1 VVYAS
6 PALRPSSD
14 GKFPGEPA
22 FLAGDLADFLLAGLT
37 YSIGWWG
44 SRVGPALGYAGPK
57 THRPCRG
64 TGRDTLHID
73 NSTTLHPLV
82 EWMGSATDE
91 RDGRI
96 LLGLLSREGVTDTDE
111 LTEDE
116 WLGLLDEAASIRR
129 TEDGDPPA

>member
-1 VVYAS
+1 M
-6 PALRPSSD
+6 
-14 GKFPGEPA
+14 GEPCWSCTWLCWPQNA
-22 FLAGDLADFLLAGLT
+22 PP
-37 YSIGWWG
+37 
-44 SRVGPALGYAGPK
+44 R
-57 THRPCRG
+57 RG
-64 TGRDTLHID
+64 TGRDTLHFAND
-73 NSTTLHPLV
+73 TTPAQLV
-82 EWMGSATDE
+82 ELLGSATDE

>member
-1 VVYAS
+1 MPFQTRGAAPRGWV
-6 PALRPSSD
+6 LRFEQGATLRAAPVHAR
-14 GKFPGEPA
+14 GV
-22 FLAGDLADFLLAGLT
+22 T

-44 SRVGPALGYAGPK
+44 SRVGPALGSAGPE

-64 TGRDTLHID
+64 TRRDTLHID
-73 NSTTLHPLV
+73 NSTTPHQLV

-111 LTEDE
+111 PRKSSWTLPRV
-116 WLGLLDEAASIRR
+116 S
-129 TEDGDPPA
+129 

>member
-1 VVYAS
+1 M
-6 PALRPSSD
+6 
-14 GKFPGEPA
+14 
-22 FLAGDLADFLLAGLT
+22 
-37 YSIGWWG
+37 
-44 SRVGPALGYAGPK
+44 
-57 THRPCRG
+57 
-64 TGRDTLHID
+64 HID
-73 NSTTLHPLV
+73 NSTTPHQLV

-129 TEDGDPPA
+129 TEAGDPPACRMERASISSRVLCWSSAATDPAHRAKRGAFAGR

>member
-1 VVYAS
+1 M
-6 PALRPSSD
+6 
-14 GKFPGEPA
+14 
-22 FLAGDLADFLLAGLT
+22 
-37 YSIGWWG
+37 
-44 SRVGPALGYAGPK
+44 
-57 THRPCRG
+57 
-64 TGRDTLHID
+64 HID
-73 NSTTLHPLV
+73 NDTTPAQLADLL
-82 EWMGSATDE
+82 GSAADE

>member
-1 VVYAS
+1 M
-6 PALRPSSD
+6 L
-14 GKFPGEPA
+14 
-22 FLAGDLADFLLAGLT
+22 
-37 YSIGWWG
+37 
-44 SRVGPALGYAGPK
+44 
-57 THRPCRG
+57 
-64 TGRDTLHID
+64 
-73 NSTTLHPLV
+73 
-82 EWMGSATDE
+82 GSATDE